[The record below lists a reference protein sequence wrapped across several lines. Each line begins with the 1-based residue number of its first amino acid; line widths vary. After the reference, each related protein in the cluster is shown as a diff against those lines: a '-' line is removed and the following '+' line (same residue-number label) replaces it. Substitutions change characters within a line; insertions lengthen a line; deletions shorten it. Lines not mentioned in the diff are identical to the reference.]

1 MKTKTSGFGPS
12 LIELIVAVALFSIA
26 AAICVRLF
34 AGAKSISDEA
44 AQLSRSVVAAQ
55 SAAECFKAS
64 DGDCAETARLCGGK
78 TTADGFEV
86 SYNRDF
92 DPCEENGN
100 FLLLAEIGEDDGV
113 ISCKITVYKAQTEIY
128 GITAAVRK
136 EAAK

>member
-12 LIELIVAVALFSIA
+12 LIELIVAVALFSVA

-34 AGAKSISDEA
+34 AGAKCISDEA
-44 AQLSRSVVAAQ
+44 AELSRSVVAAQ

-64 DGDCAETARLCGGK
+64 DGDCAETAQLCGGK
-78 TTADGFEV
+78 TTTVGFEV
-86 SYNRDF
+86 NYDRNF
-92 DPCEENGN
+92 EPCEENGKY
-100 FLLLAEIGEDDGV
+100 LLRADISEDDGV

>member
-12 LIELIVAVALFSIA
+12 LIELIVAVALFSVA

-34 AGAKSISDEA
+34 AGAKTISDEA
-44 AQLSRSVVAAQ
+44 AQLSRAVVAAQ

-64 DGDCAETARLCGGK
+64 DGDCAETARICAGK

-86 SYNRDF
+86 SYDRDF
-92 DPCEENGN
+92 TPCEGN
-100 FLLLAEIGEDDGV
+100 EKYLLRAETTDEDGV
-113 ISCKITVYKAQTEIY
+113 ISCRITVFKGQTEIY
-128 GITAAVRK
+128 GITAAARK

>member
-34 AGAKSISDEA
+34 ASAKTISDEA
-44 AQLSRSVVAAQ
+44 AQLSRAVIAAQ

-64 DGDCAETARLCGGK
+64 NGDCAETARICEGK
-78 TTADGFEV
+78 TTDCGFEV
-86 SYNRDF
+86 NF
-92 DPCEENGN
+92 DRAFNACEADGKY
-100 FLLLAEIGEDDGV
+100 LLRAETNDEDGV
-113 ISCKITVYKAQTEIY
+113 ISCKITVYNGQTEIY
-128 GITAAVRK
+128 SITAAVRK